1 MNGDD
6 SFSMMTPKE
15 IFELREQGRTEEAYE
30 AARMLYRADK
40 SNYAASA
47 MFWTAVDMLRL
58 RVGEGREEEAHK
70 IFLALERLIK
80 NLRDENG
87 WKHNVLR
94 QCKALLFQEDI
105 KRNDADKGLEH
116 LQMGNWGEELAA
128 VYLREKGY
136 AIMERD
142 WHSKHRDI
150 DIIAQNTDYYVFVEV
165 KTRSSQPLVDP
176 LLAIDF
182 KKRQNLRLA
191 IDHYIKYHKVDKPC
205 RFDVITIVGEM
216 GKPNPVITH
225 IEDYDIL

>member
-1 MNGDD
+1 
-6 SFSMMTPKE
+6 
-15 IFELREQGRTEEAYE
+15 
-30 AARMLYRADK
+30 
-40 SNYAASA
+40 
-47 MFWTAVDMLRL
+47 
-58 RVGEGREEEAHK
+58 
-70 IFLALERLIK
+70 
-80 NLRDENG
+80 
-87 WKHNVLR
+87 
-94 QCKALLFQEDI
+94 
-105 KRNDADKGLEH
+105 
-116 LQMGNWGEELAA
+116 MGNWGEELAA